1 MLIQVNLY
9 RCFSLHAVIL
19 CKLYCQVFITR
30 RVCSCKQHSMADHH
44 APGNC
49 TKPPLSLPCTEG
61 RFPFS
66 PNSFSAQ
73 MWCFCAGTKATVYH
87 NVFFLCLERGLEC
100 MLLTA
105 IKMFCSVTFLLQ
117 LTVCPVRA
125 QTLSLILLKFLS
137 PALKIINYQRI
148 RQHSRN
154 QKGL

>member
-1 MLIQVNLY
+1 MSGFYHTFLSVVVNSIAWLIITLQVIAL
-9 RCFSLHAVIL
+9 SH
-19 CKLYCQVFITR
+19 
-30 RVCSCKQHSMADHH
+30 
-44 APGNC
+44 
-49 TKPPLSLPCTEG
+49 LSLPCTEG

-87 NVFFLCLERGLEC
+87 NVFFLCLERVLEC

-117 LTVCPVRA
+117 LTVCLVRV
-125 QTLSLILLKFLS
+125 QTLGLILLKFLS

-154 QKGL
+154 QKGFSC